1 QVRVGLVVGVPHAVV
16 GEGDDLVGGGLRAHR
31 PAAVAVLAGA
41 VLVDVVAQVQPG
53 VEVAAGREVAVGR
66 EVARLVVGAGHHA
79 EAQPGHGGV
88 GGGRGTG
95 ARDGGVG
102 AAGGEAE
109 PVVGGG
115 PQAADVGLH
124 GVVGRGGGAGG
135 PPRDDVGERAVPGD
149 GPADLGVRPDAGPG
163 YRLGRRRHARPQQD
177 AVRQRV
183 AGGHAVQ

>member
-1 QVRVGLVVGVPHAVV
+1 GVQRLQVRVGVVVGVPHAVV

-66 EVARLVVGAGHHA
+66 GVAWVVAGGGHQAEARLG
-79 EAQPGHGGV
+79 QGGD
-88 GGGRGTG
+88 GGGGGAG
-95 ARDGGVG
+95 ARDAGVG

-109 PVVGGG
+109 PGVGGG

-124 GVVGRGGGAGG
+124 GVVGRGGRAGG
-135 PPRDDVGERAVPGD
+135 PPRDDVGERAV
-149 GPADLGVRPDAGPG
+149 
-163 YRLGRRRHARPQQD
+163 
-177 AVRQRV
+177 
-183 AGGHAVQ
+183 